1 MRRRLGWLGAIVVGT
16 VHCSG
21 ADFEVGTEI
30 PDTAVDVGVAETGG
44 DTTTGPDTGDTGGLT
59 DSGFDVPVVDSASD
73 SAIVDSAIVDSAIV
87 DSAIVDSAID
97 TAITDSTITDS
108 TITDSAV
115 TDSVFTD
122 TAIDSA
128 VTDSLVV
135 DADAGCTPFVLG
147 GTNED
152 VYVDKAVAVGGNG
165 SKACPFKTILAATSL
180 SAPGA
185 GVTRRTIHVKGNL
198 ASPDYAESAPVVLG
212 PKITL
217 TSNYDSPTDGNRLG
231 VRIVALGNCA
241 ALAGT
246 SAQCAVGLDN
256 GARLE
261 RVSVRTPTGAAGH
274 GVLTTVTLPT
284 GAVAAPQIADVLA
297 EQCNE
302 AGFRVFGSAD
312 LGPSVQGNANK
323 NGGLVVQ
330 RAAAGRGLV
339 NVLAGTGASGSS
351 FSNNSGHGISVFGDY
366 VTTLTDVTT
375 NGNTANGIVIGTPYD
390 TTVKVAH
397 KLSNIQANNN
407 SQDGLRVFTGEVWVI
422 AGPGW
427 INRFNGNKQWGV
439 HTTAGDGS
447 GSAYLVL
454 EQATVVPPG
463 ATVAHEAQ
471 NNVLGGL
478 RIAQVTPTGS
488 PHFVGS
494 LLANNNGG
502 SGGGTLGY
510 GVLVEVVGSNQP
522 SLTLRGSTMLGNT
535 GAGLRFVRGT
545 TNTLDIGTLATWGAG
560 YNVFGAGSNKN
571 GKAGI
576 CYDNV
581 SGANVTQLA
590 EYDRW
595 SIACPLPLG
604 TSSFQLDLGSAACG
618 SNATYAE
625 ITFRQTTAPFTSI
638 TNCF

>member
-1 MRRRLGWLGAIVVGT
+1 MVGT

-97 TAITDSTITDS
+97 TAITDSAIVDS

-366 VTTLTDVTT
+366 VTTFTDVTT

-545 TNTLDIGTLATWGAG
+545 TNTLDIGTLATGGAG